1 MPLRHQT
8 AYDNERKQEVDKL
21 SSSED
26 SDWTKSSPPV
36 RSREYSSSSTEE
48 SGDTEN
54 SSGRTDAGV
63 CCSDTKLM

>member
-1 MPLRHQT
+1 M
-8 AYDNERKQEVDKL
+8 DKL

-26 SDWTKSSPPV
+26 SDWTKSRPPV
-36 RSREYSSSSTEE
+36 RSREYSSTEE

-63 CCSDTKLM
+63 CSSDTKLM